1 MRARAMKEEGEL
13 EWWVKRIHEEYVY
26 EGGARRKGGGG
37 RGGKGG
43 QEEEDEEG
51 EWMLM
56 VARRKGKRESKGAKL
71 SKYRNGTKMKI
82 QVTRWR
88 NM

>member
-1 MRARAMKEEGEL
+1 MKEEGEL
-13 EWWVKRIHEEYVY
+13 EWWVKRIYEEYVY
-26 EGGARRKGGGG
+26 EGGARR
-37 RGGKGG
+37 KGG

>member
-26 EGGARRKGGGG
+26 EGGARR
-37 RGGKGG
+37 KGG